1 MNNRQ
6 KAILKMLKEAK
17 RRISIDKEIV
27 EVCTK
32 ELEQFYADQEV
43 EHIIE
48 QDDVIFRRVN
58 STYWKYPNELRDEV
72 RLLKEKAQ
80 LNGTATQ
87 EQSSTWRMVEVRH
100 ENDSDIF

>member
-1 MNNRQ
+1 
-6 KAILKMLKEAK
+6 MLKEAK

-32 ELEQFYADQEV
+32 ELEQFYLDQE
-43 EHIIE
+43 IDKTIE

-58 STYWKYPNELRDEV
+58 TIRWKYPDEFKDEV

-80 LNGTATQ
+80 LNGTAVQ
-87 EQSSTWRMVEVRH
+87 EQSSTWRMVEVSR
-100 ENDSDIF
+100 ENDTDIF